1 MYIFFCFLIKIRVM
15 MRWCD
20 TIQSKLT
27 YNLYACF
34 STFQRDF
41 WWFLSFFFPSVL
53 LIRRLFFCFNLNGI
67 FRCRCC
73 CCFFLLLMFFFFING
88 NNGLVWPMRM
98 CMLWYLWS
106 MVIAQF
112 CPLHVHFKSIFN
124 TIQSRV
130 VRLLE
135 VLYIL
140 NVTFVCFI
148 YSHHFRFQ
156 FNLGEYHTCVSPLS
170 FSDVR

>member
-1 MYIFFCFLIKIRVM
+1 MW
-15 MRWCD
+15 WCD
-20 TIQSKLT
+20 DVTQSNP
-27 YNLYACF
+27 NLHIIYTHVFPRF
-34 STFQRDF
+34 SETFDGFCR
-41 WWFLSFFFPSVL
+41 FFP
-53 LIRRLFFCFNLNGI
+53 FCTLNQTT
-67 FRCRCC
+67 
-73 CCFFLLLMFFFFING
+73 FLLFQFEWHISLSLLLLFLFAVDVFFFING

-98 CMLWYLWS
+98 YMLWYLWS

-130 VRLLE
+130 VRLLD

-148 YSHHFRFQ
+148 YSHHFRFE

-170 FSDVR
+170 FNDVR